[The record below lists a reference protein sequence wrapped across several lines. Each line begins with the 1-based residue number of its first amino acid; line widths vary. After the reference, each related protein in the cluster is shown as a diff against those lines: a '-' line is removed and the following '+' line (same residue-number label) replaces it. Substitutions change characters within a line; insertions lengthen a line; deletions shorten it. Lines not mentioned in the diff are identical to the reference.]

1 MTSEPVREPDA
12 DEPVVE
18 PRTEPETPAR
28 PNRRRGRRDLGRPDQ
43 AVAATVGWR
52 GRDGDAVEG
61 QPAAEGQPAEEATAA
76 ALAAA
81 TALDVPAGSG
91 DAAAVVDTTVVPANP
106 EATPTVEPATETAK
120 QRRRTVV
127 IAGLRRVLAF
137 ALAVLLFAGG
147 VAIGLRVF
155 EMNRPAAPVTAT
167 IDSAATPPAVAQEFI
182 RALATNDADAL
193 RSSLD
198 QQPHKDIT
206 DEMTRFG
213 IHRVQS
219 IETLKTEI
227 DGTRSATEIMMM
239 AENADGLGFGINL
252 VILVDGGKIEGFR

>member
-1 MTSEPVREPDA
+1 M
-12 DEPVVE
+12 
-18 PRTEPETPAR
+18 
-28 PNRRRGRRDLGRPDQ
+28 
-43 AVAATVGWR
+43 
-52 GRDGDAVEG
+52 
-61 QPAAEGQPAEEATAA
+61 
-76 ALAAA
+76 LAA
-81 TALDVPAGSG
+81 V
-91 DAAAVVDTTVVPANP
+91 
-106 EATPTVEPATETAK
+106 
-120 QRRRTVV
+120 
-127 IAGLRRVLAF
+127 
-137 ALAVLLFAGG
+137 
-147 VAIGLRVF
+147 
-155 EMNRPAAPVTAT
+155 AAPVTAT
-167 IDSAATPPAVAQEFI
+167 IDPVASPPAVAQEFI

>member
-18 PRTEPETPAR
+18 PRTEPETPAQTE
-28 PNRRRGRRDLGRPDQ
+28 PVGSED
-43 AVAATVGWR
+43 AVAATAAGE
-52 GRDGDAVEG
+52 DATAAVEG
-61 QPAAEGQPAEEATAA
+61 QTTIEGQPTPEATATAMA
-76 ALAAA
+76 AG
-81 TALDVPAGSG
+81 TALDVPAGGG
-91 DAAAVVDTTVVPANP
+91 DAAAVDTTVVPATP
-106 EATPTVEPATETAK
+106 EATPTVEPTTETAK
-120 QRRRTVV
+120 PRRRTVV

-137 ALAVLLFAGG
+137 ALAVLLFSGG

-167 IDSAATPPAVAQEFI
+167 IDPAASPPAVAQEFI

>member
-1 MTSEPVREPDA
+1 MTGETVREPDA

-18 PRTEPETPAR
+18 PRTEPESPAQTE
-28 PNRRRGRRDLGRPDQ
+28 PVGSED
-43 AVAATVGWR
+43 AVAAAAAGEDATA
-52 GRDGDAVEG
+52 AVEG
-61 QPAAEGQPAEEATAA
+61 QTTTEGQPTPEATATAMA
-76 ALAAA
+76 AE
-81 TALDVPAGSG
+81 TALHVSTGGG
-91 DAAAVVDTTVVPANP
+91 DAAAAVTTVVPATP
-106 EATPTVEPATETAK
+106 EATPTVEPTTETAK
-120 QRRRTVV
+120 PRRRTVL

-167 IDSAATPPAVAQEFI
+167 IDPAASPPAVAQEFI

>member
-1 MTSEPVREPDA
+1 M
-12 DEPVVE
+12 
-18 PRTEPETPAR
+18 
-28 PNRRRGRRDLGRPDQ
+28 
-43 AVAATVGWR
+43 
-52 GRDGDAVEG
+52 
-61 QPAAEGQPAEEATAA
+61 
-76 ALAAA
+76 
-81 TALDVPAGSG
+81 
-91 DAAAVVDTTVVPANP
+91 
-106 EATPTVEPATETAK
+106 
-120 QRRRTVV
+120 V

-155 EMNRPAAPVTAT
+155 EMNQPAAPVTAT

>member
-18 PRTEPETPAR
+18 PRTEHETPAQTE
-28 PNRRRGRRDLGRPDQ
+28 PVGSED
-43 AVAATVGWR
+43 AVAATAS
-52 GRDGDAVEG
+52 GDDTTAGVEG
-61 QPAAEGQPAEEATAA
+61 QSTIEGQPTAEATATA
-76 ALAAA
+76 MAEE
-81 TALDVPAGSG
+81 TALDVPAGGG
-91 DAAAVVDTTVVPANP
+91 DAAAVDTTVVPATP
-106 EATPTVEPATETAK
+106 EATPTVEPTTETAK
-120 QRRRTVV
+120 PRRRIVF

-137 ALAVLLFAGG
+137 ALSVLLFAGG